1 MAQTRRPDKRAAK
14 KAAPAKKA
22 TAKKAPARKA
32 PAKKAV
38 AKKAA
43 PPAESSVSV
52 PVDVLAEPAVT
63 LEYQSSAQPS
73 ARRFIVPV
81 IVVALVLFAATLL
94 VRLGAEE
101 RGGPPHTWVFL
112 GDGVPGTLYLPGE
125 ELGRDDI
132 FPQPLPQGE
141 RPALIIM
148 AHGYSSDQQGL
159 STMARSLARA
169 GFATLTF
176 DFRGHGMNRNK
187 FEGNLNDDIRT
198 VVDWAQTSPYVDPT
212 KIVVLGHSMGA
223 GAGLDF
229 ATLDDRVAAV
239 IPVSGGD
246 IANEVYTPPHVLFI
260 RADGDPGPLKDSQ
273 DAVAKTVEARSGV
286 EVKTVEISGTDHLS
300 VVNDARTFN
309 AISTFLDDAFG
320 GAPAGR
326 LSTGRDD
333 PRRGTAT
340 SYVLVIVIL
349 IGFLGRIVGRAV
361 RPLPNTTGPGAWLL
375 LAGSVLIAT
384 PLLATGGFGI
394 LPIGAGQAVAA
405 SSALAAFILWT
416 VRYFVRNGAITGRV
430 ATWIGDGEWMPL
442 RSVGIPGLLAGVA
455 IFAMLAPAGVVLHA
469 TVPNVERAIYWA
481 IVALALLPFF
491 AAFEAIVRRGG
502 TWAGLGFGVLGRAML
517 MVLLVIGLAAGALP
531 GVLGLIL
538 VPLVAQYVLLEV
550 FAAAAWASGR
560 NAAVI
565 AVVDSIF
572 TAWVAVMFSP
582 IG

>member
-1 MAQTRRPDKRAAK
+1 MAQTGRPDKRAAK
-14 KAAPAKKA
+14 KAVPAKKA
-22 TAKKAPARKA
+22 AAKKAS
-32 PAKKAV
+32 AKKAV

-43 PPAESSVSV
+43 PAVESPTSV

-63 LEYQSSAQPS
+63 MEYAPTSEQSPT
-73 ARRFIVPV
+73 RFIVPV
-81 IVVALVLFAATLL
+81 IVVLLLLFAAMQL
-94 VRLGAEE
+94 VKLGAEE
-101 RGGPPHTWVFL
+101 RGGPPHQGIYL

-125 ELGRDDI
+125 ELDRDDI

-148 AHGYSSDQQGL
+148 GHGYSSDQQGL

-176 DFRGHGMNRNK
+176 DFRGHGLNRNR
-187 FEGNLNDDIRT
+187 FEGNIDDDLRT

-229 ATLDDRVAAV
+229 ATLDNRIAAV

-246 IANEVYTPPHVLFI
+246 IANEVYTPPHVLLL
-260 RADGDPGPLKDSQ
+260 RASGDPGFIKDSQ
-273 DAVAKTVEARSGV
+273 DAVSKILEGRSGV
-286 EVKTVEISGTDHLS
+286 EVKTVEITKTDHLS

-384 PLLATGGFGI
+384 PLLATGGFGV

-405 SSALAAFILWT
+405 SSALAAFVLWT
-416 VRYFVRNGAITGRV
+416 VRYFVRNGAITGTV
-430 ATWIGDGEWMPL
+430 ARWIGDGDWMPL
-442 RSVGIPGLLAGVA
+442 RSVGIPGLLAGLA

-469 TVPNVERAIYWA
+469 TVPNVERTIYWA
-481 IVALALLPFF
+481 ILALALLPFF

-502 TWAGLGFGVLGRAML
+502 TWAGLAFGLLGRAML
-517 MVLLVIGLAAGALP
+517 MVLLVVGLAAGVLP

-538 VPLVAQYVLLEV
+538 VPLVAQYLLLEV

-565 AVVDSIF
+565 AVVDAIF
-572 TAWVAVMFSP
+572 VSWVAVMFSP